1 MPATHYRAL
10 ARRSLVQRLVAR
22 RRIGMSDIR
31 ERLERE
37 RDAAIRRLRELGIS
51 PHLDEDTAPH
61 AGTDTVRDEGDV
73 AQASERQ
80 DLSFMTRER
89 LAERINQL
97 SAALRRLHEG
107 HYGLCERCGG
117 FIEPARLAALPEAT
131 TCRACQ
137 EILEHEAAR
146 KVA

>member
-1 MPATHYRAL
+1 
-10 ARRSLVQRLVAR
+10 VQTQPHKEGT
-22 RRIGMSDIR
+22 GMEHMR

-37 RDAAIRRLRELGIS
+37 RDAAIGRLRELGIS
-51 PHLDEDTAPH
+51 PHLDEEDAPH
-61 AGTDTVRDEGDV
+61 AGADTVRDEGDV

-89 LAERINQL
+89 VAERVNQL

-117 FIEPARLAALPEAT
+117 VIEPARLAALPEAT

-137 EILEHEAAR
+137 EIVERERGKAA
-146 KVA
+146 

>member
-1 MPATHYRAL
+1 MK
-10 ARRSLVQRLVAR
+10 
-22 RRIGMSDIR
+22 GIR

-51 PHLDEDTAPH
+51 PHLDEDDAPH
-61 AGTDTVRDEGDV
+61 AGTDTLRDEGDV

-89 LAERINQL
+89 LAGRVNQL
-97 SAALRRLHEG
+97 SVALRRLQDG
-107 HYGLCERCGG
+107 QYGICERCGQR
-117 FIEPARLAALPEAT
+117 IEPARLRALPEAT

-137 EILEHEAAR
+137 ETLERETPSSAA
-146 KVA
+146 

>member
-1 MPATHYRAL
+1 MVKEGSGREDA
-10 ARRSLVQRLVAR
+10 
-22 RRIGMSDIR
+22 R

-37 RDAAIRRLRELGIS
+37 REAAIGRLRELGIS
-51 PHLDEDTAPH
+51 PHLDEADAPH

-89 LAERINQL
+89 VAERVNQL

-107 HYGLCERCGG
+107 RYGSCERCGAV
-117 FIEPARLAALPEAT
+117 IEPARLAALPEAT

-137 EILEHEAAR
+137 EILERERGKAA
-146 KVA
+146 

>member
-1 MPATHYRAL
+1 MDH
-10 ARRSLVQRLVAR
+10 
-22 RRIGMSDIR
+22 IR

-37 RDAAIRRLRELGIS
+37 RDRAIERLREMGIS
-51 PHLDEDTAPH
+51 PHLDESATA
-61 AGTDTVRDEGDV
+61 AEATADIGRDEGDV

-89 LAERINQL
+89 LAERVNQL

-107 HYGLCERCGG
+107 DYGRCERCGRP
-117 FIEPARLAALPEAT
+117 IESARLAALPEAT

-137 EILEHEAAR
+137 EDLEREAAG
-146 KVA
+146 KAA

>member
-1 MPATHYRAL
+1 MEH
-10 ARRSLVQRLVAR
+10 
-22 RRIGMSDIR
+22 IR

-37 RDAAIRRLRELGIS
+37 REAAISRLRELGIS
-51 PHLDEDTAPH
+51 PHLDEDDAPH

-89 LAERINQL
+89 LAERVNQL

-107 HYGLCERCGG
+107 YYGLCERCGRL
-117 FIEPARLAALPEAT
+117 IEPARLAALPEAL
-131 TCRACQ
+131 TCRDCQ
-137 EILEHEAAR
+137 ELVEREAAA
-146 KVA
+146 KAA

>member
-1 MPATHYRAL
+1 MEH
-10 ARRSLVQRLVAR
+10 
-22 RRIGMSDIR
+22 MR

-37 RDAAIRRLRELGIS
+37 RETAIARLRELGIS
-51 PHLDEDTAPH
+51 PHLDEETAPH

-89 LAERINQL
+89 VADRVNQL
-97 SAALRRLHEG
+97 SAALRRLDEG

-117 FIEPARLAALPEAT
+117 IIEPARLAALPEAM

-137 EILEHEAAR
+137 ELLERERGQQAA
-146 KVA
+146 

>member
-1 MPATHYRAL
+1 MN
-10 ARRSLVQRLVAR
+10 
-22 RRIGMSDIR
+22 DIR

-37 RDAAIRRLRELGIS
+37 REAAIQRLRELGIS
-51 PHLDEDTAPH
+51 PHLDDDSAPH
-61 AGTDTVRDEGDV
+61 AGADTVRDEGDV

-89 LAERINQL
+89 VAERVNQL

-117 FIEPARLAALPEAT
+117 PIEPARLAALPEAT
-131 TCRACQ
+131 TCRDCQ
-137 EILEHEAAR
+137 EAREREAASE
-146 KVA
+146 AA

>member
-1 MPATHYRAL
+1 ME
-10 ARRSLVQRLVAR
+10 Q
-22 RRIGMSDIR
+22 MR

-37 RDAAIRRLRELGIS
+37 REEAIGRLRDLGIS
-51 PHLDEDTAPH
+51 PHLDEGDAPH
-61 AGTDTVRDEGDV
+61 AGTDTLRDEGDV

-89 LAERINQL
+89 VAERVNKL

-107 HYGLCERCGG
+107 QYGLCERCGAA
-117 FIEPARLAALPEAT
+117 IEPARLIALPEAT

-137 EILEHEAAR
+137 EIRERERSQAA
-146 KVA
+146 

>member
-1 MPATHYRAL
+1 MSL
-10 ARRSLVQRLVAR
+10 APTKRDGHEEGR
-22 RRIGMSDIR
+22 GMEHMR

-37 RDAAIRRLRELGIS
+37 RDAAIGRLRELGIS
-51 PHLDEDTAPH
+51 PHLDEEDAPH

-89 LAERINQL
+89 VADRVNQL

-117 FIEPARLAALPEAT
+117 IIEPARLAALPEAT
-131 TCRACQ
+131 TCLACQ
-137 EILEHEAAR
+137 EILERERGQAA
-146 KVA
+146 

>member
-1 MPATHYRAL
+1 MDH
-10 ARRSLVQRLVAR
+10 
-22 RRIGMSDIR
+22 MR

-37 RDAAIRRLRELGIS
+37 RDEAIGRLRELGIS
-51 PHLDEDTAPH
+51 PHLDEEDAPH

-89 LAERINQL
+89 VAARVNQL
-97 SAALRRLHEG
+97 STALRRLHEG
-107 HYGLCERCGG
+107 RYGLCERCGG
-117 FIEPARLAALPEAT
+117 VIEPARLAALPEAA

-137 EILEHEAAR
+137 EILERERGKAA
-146 KVA
+146 

>member
-1 MPATHYRAL
+1 MNT
-10 ARRSLVQRLVAR
+10 
-22 RRIGMSDIR
+22 IR

-51 PHLDEDTAPH
+51 PHRDEDDRPH
-61 AGTDTVRDEGDV
+61 AGLDTVRDEGDV

-89 LAERINQL
+89 LAERVNQL

-107 HYGLCERCGG
+107 HYGVCERCGEA
-117 FIEPARLAALPEAT
+117 IEPARLAALPEAT
-131 TCRACQ
+131 TCRSCQ
-137 EILEHEAAR
+137 EILEREAAG
-146 KVA
+146 KAA

>member
-1 MPATHYRAL
+1 MKN
-10 ARRSLVQRLVAR
+10 
-22 RRIGMSDIR
+22 IR

-51 PHLDEDTAPH
+51 PHLDEDDRPH
-61 AGTDTVRDEGDV
+61 AGADTVRDEGDV

-89 LAERINQL
+89 LAERVNQL

-107 HYGLCERCGG
+107 HYGVCERCGEP
-117 FIEPARLAALPEAT
+117 IEPARLAALPEAT
-131 TCRACQ
+131 TCRSCQ
-137 EILEHEAAR
+137 EILEREAAG
-146 KVA
+146 KAA

>member
-1 MPATHYRAL
+1 MDD
-10 ARRSLVQRLVAR
+10 
-22 RRIGMSDIR
+22 IG
-31 ERLERE
+31 ERLRRE
-37 RDAAIRRLRELGIS
+37 HGAAIRRLRELGIS
-51 PHLDEDTAPH
+51 PHLDENAAPH

-89 LAERINQL
+89 VAERINQL

-107 HYGLCERCGG
+107 HYGICERCGNP
-117 FIEPARLAALPEAT
+117 IEPARLAALPEAT

-137 EILEHEAAR
+137 EILEREAAGR
-146 KVA
+146 AA

>member
-1 MPATHYRAL
+1 MD
-10 ARRSLVQRLVAR
+10 
-22 RRIGMSDIR
+22 DIR

-51 PHLDEDTAPH
+51 PHLDEDSAPH

-89 LAERINQL
+89 AAERVNQL

-107 HYGLCERCGG
+107 AYGRCERCGRP
-117 FIEPARLAALPEAT
+117 IEPGRLAALPEAR
-131 TCRACQ
+131 TCRQCQ
-137 EILEHEAAR
+137 EIVEQEAASE
-146 KVA
+146 AA